1 LAIYEEFLPK
11 VHWPW
16 AHLSDKLPW
25 RSVAA
30 PGVIVHKR
38 GGSLQRTYAIKG
50 PDLSSETQEQ
60 QGALM
65 WQANNVLKR
74 LGGGWVLH
82 AEAQR
87 VPVTWYAE
95 PDWDNPVSQ
104 LISADRRRSL
114 LVDPGSLETRYFLT
128 LTWTPPPPVSY
139 ALESLVV
146 KRPKAQQTLTPEA
159 QEMRTLET
167 FLTQADYWIYLLRG
181 MLAQARPLTTNE
193 AATYLKTTCSPR
205 WTLVKLGALVTDFD
219 VRLADCPVVAGWY
232 PFWSDGPDE
241 VHFRVCSITGYPDES
256 TAAAMRGLNLLRF
269 PYRWVTRGIALD
281 KHVQAGLLR
290 STQGHWVGQKKTI
303 FARMS
308 ENISQREAEVQNSDA
323 QNKAEQVDAAR
334 QEIGQD
340 LVAYLKFAPTVVVW
354 DRDLN
359 TVHDKIRQVRQVL
372 EGQGYSTTWE
382 KHHAMAAW
390 FSTHPG
396 NKADSVRGTPQS
408 SLTLAHLMPG
418 LQATWTG
425 PSEDA
430 HLKGGPWFLAHTD
443 ESSLFR
449 VVNHVNDNGLY
460 MVLGPTRTGKSTLLA
475 VQVWGWT
482 QYRGWR
488 VFAFDLDGSLRCLT
502 YCLGGHW
509 YDLGS
514 GNVGLQPYRRI
525 DTAAERAWRYEWTLA
540 RLAEQGVALTDG
552 VHSTVRDALDKFVRA
567 TPQARTITEFV
578 YILTEMERHAEMGS
592 RNALQPHYERMKA
605 LAKERSAVVDALT
618 VYTKGHLLGHLLDA
632 DHDDL
637 GEGALHTFEQRRLLN
652 TPSLVNAVMSYVF
665 HELEQRADTR
675 RPTLVPLD
683 DAAVT
688 WAIPDFEKK
697 GKEWMVTKAKQNWSI
712 GFYTHS
718 LVQVF
723 GSAIGTLLLES
734 CPTRFL
740 LPNPA
745 AMAPELAG
753 IYGRL
758 GLNEEEIRIISQ
770 ARPQRDYYYSCES
783 YGKRLF
789 HLPLSPLLLAMMG
802 RNRAEDHERMDEV
815 LARVGPEAFAEVWLT
830 QEGYPDAAES
840 IRAWRLAQAD
850 VGAVAD

>member
-1 LAIYEEFLPK
+1 MAAYEEFLPR
-11 VHWPW
+11 VHWRW
-16 AHLSDKLPW
+16 SHLSDKLPW

-38 GGSLQRTYAIKG
+38 GGSLQRTYTIQG
-50 PDLSSETQEQ
+50 PDLSAQTQEQ

-74 LGGGWVLH
+74 FGGGWVLH

-87 VPVTWYAE
+87 VPVIDYPE

-104 LISADRRRSL
+104 LISAERRRSL
-114 LVDPGSLETRYFLT
+114 LEDPGSFETRYFLT

-146 KRPKAQQTLTPEA
+146 KRPKAEQTVTPEQREA
-159 QEMRTLET
+159 RTLET
-167 FLTQADYWIYLLRG
+167 FLTQADYWVYLLRG
-181 MLAQARPLTTNE
+181 MLAQGRPLTTNE

-205 WTLVKLGALVTDFD
+205 WTPVKLGPVVTDLD
-219 VRLADCPVVAGWY
+219 VRLSDCAVVPGWY
-232 PFWSDGPDE
+232 PLWEDGPDE
-241 VHFRVCSITGYPDES
+241 IHFRLCSITGYPDES
-256 TAAAMRGLNLLRF
+256 TAAAMRGLNALKF

-303 FARMS
+303 FTRMS
-308 ENISQREAEVQNSDA
+308 ENISQREAEVQNTDA
-323 QNKAEQVDAAR
+323 ENKAAQADAAR

-340 LVAYLKFAPTVVVW
+340 IVAYLRFTPTLVVW
-354 DRDLN
+354 DRDPERAN
-359 TVHDKIRQVRQVL
+359 DKLREVRQVL
-372 EGQGYSTTWE
+372 ESQGYSTTWE

-396 NKADSVRGTPQS
+396 NRVDSVRGTPQS

-425 PSEDA
+425 PTVDA
-430 HLKGGPWFLAHTD
+430 HLKAGPWFLAHTD
-443 ESSLFR
+443 ESTLFR

-460 MVLGPTRTGKSTLLA
+460 LVLGPTRSGKSTLLA
-475 VQVWGWT
+475 MQVWGWT
-482 QYRGWR
+482 QYPGWR

-502 YCLGGHW
+502 YCLGGRW

-514 GNVGLQPYRRI
+514 GHVGLQPYRRI
-525 DTAAERAWRYEWTLA
+525 DTAAERAWRYEWTLK
-540 RLAEQGVALTDG
+540 RLEEQGVALTDG
-552 VHSTVRDALDKFVRA
+552 VYRTVPEALEKFVRA
-567 TPQARTITEFV
+567 KPQERTITEFV
-578 YILTEMERHAEMGS
+578 YILTEMQRWAEMGS
-592 RNALQPHYERMKA
+592 RNTLQPHYERMKR
-605 LAKERSAVVDALT
+605 LAGERSAVVGALKL
-618 VYTKGHLLGHLLDA
+618 YTKGHLLGHLLDA

-637 GEGALHTFEQRRLLN
+637 GEGSLHTFEQRSLLN

-665 HELEQRADTR
+665 HEQEARADTR

-688 WAIPDFEKK
+688 WAIPDFERK
-697 GKEWMVTKAKQNWSI
+697 GKEWMVTKAKQNWSV

-734 CPTRFL
+734 CPTRFI

-745 AMAPELAG
+745 AMAPELAS
-753 IYGRL
+753 IYARL
-758 GLNEEEIRIISQ
+758 GLNEEEIRLVAT
-770 ARPQRDYYYSCES
+770 ARPQRDYYYTCEQ

-789 HLPLSPLLLAMMG
+789 HLPLSPLLLAMIG
-802 RNRAEDHERMDEV
+802 RNRAEDHEAMDQL
-815 LARVGPEAFAEVWLT
+815 LAQVGPTEFSEAWLRK
-830 QEGYPDAAES
+830 EGYPDAAES

-850 VGAVAD
+850 MDAVAD